1 MIRILRKLS
10 EKYGI
15 TIIYEKFTQGERYVV
30 DYGGENPR
38 DFWIAGNIKQ
48 AKMEMIKYLE
58 EIKRR

>member
-30 DYGGENPR
+30 DYGGEN

-58 EIKRR
+58 EIKGR